1 MTARYVP
8 KMKIKT
14 IIEFTVNDDL
24 DDMICA
30 FTKKVGFVPCS
41 TTDTEGL
48 VDMNNVTYCYC
59 QSSGEVKTFLTI
71 HILDNKVHIEAWIAE
86 VIESDRKFLHNINEL
101 LVLMG
106 QQQIV

>member
-1 MTARYVP
+1 MN
-8 KMKIKT
+8 IKT
-14 IIEFTVNDDL
+14 IIEFTVEEGL

-48 VDMNNVTYCYC
+48 VDLNNVTYCYC
-59 QSSGEVKTFLTI
+59 QSTGKVKTFLTI
-71 HILDNKVHIEAWIAE
+71 HILDNKVRIEAWIAE
-86 VIESDRKFLHNINEL
+86 VVESDRKFLHSVNEL

-106 QQQIV
+106 QKQIV

>member
-1 MTARYVP
+1 MN
-8 KMKIKT
+8 IKT
-14 IIEFTVNDDL
+14 IIEFTAETDL
-24 DDMICA
+24 DDMISS
-30 FTKKVGFVPCS
+30 FTKKVGFIPCS

-59 QSSGEVKTFLTI
+59 QSTGKVKNFLTI

-86 VIESDRKFLHNINEL
+86 VAESDRKFLHSVNEL

-106 QQQIV
+106 QKQIV